1 MKPIK
6 RLMLSGDTVPLVDF
20 NLVLEL
26 NGCGRGFITA
36 QTDTD
41 YTGKLVRLD
50 AGYTDSILRWFTGY
64 VERAQPAETGSQR
77 LFVREL
83 AGVFERLWP
92 CSFQHPTLRQVAK
105 WLEENSGLTIAL
117 PAQADYLDKPIPHFT
132 HSGTGYQ
139 LLANLGPAFGVPDYV
154 WQPLPDGGVFLGS
167 WAHSM
172 FAGKPVDIPA
182 EFSQARAGG
191 NSMTLPMVQAL
202 RPGVVVNDHRLSS
215 VRLEN
220 DDTTITWLA
229 KNPLTG
235 KSVAMTPA
243 QRQIDAAYPELSAG
257 LHLPKFARVEAH
269 AEGVSSGDLADPFR
283 PRYAVDLQL
292 LDADGKPA
300 KNTPIYPAVPLPLPM
315 AGQDS
320 GMFQFPPVGTL
331 VEVAF
336 TDGRPD
342 KPFIRQTLAQ
352 GNTLPDV
359 KPGEQLQQQ
368 REEVSQR
375 VTQAGDWERKTDQ
388 AIRESSMTREIQ
400 ADEETRTLVARTTTV
415 QATDKTS
422 VLGTSTLL
430 AGAVQHIA
438 EGDYSVA
445 TQGNLVASVGGD
457 ATTAVA
463 GSLMEK
469 IGKIRSSI
477 AAARQDIIAP
487 VVWVGSQ
494 QINVMALMLETLEV
508 VQELAQQTAAHT
520 HSNTGAP
527 QNAQAISA
535 AGTKSSQLKAKYA
548 PVIG

>member
-1 MKPIK
+1 M
-6 RLMLSGDTVPLVDF
+6 
-20 NLVLEL
+20 
-26 NGCGRGFITA
+26 
-36 QTDTD
+36 
-41 YTGKLVRLD
+41 
-50 AGYTDSILRWFTGY
+50 
-64 VERAQPAETGSQR
+64 
-77 LFVREL
+77 
-83 AGVFERLWP
+83 
-92 CSFQHPTLRQVAK
+92 
-105 WLEENSGLTIAL
+105 
-117 PAQADYLDKPIPHFT
+117 
-132 HSGTGYQ
+132 
-139 LLANLGPAFGVPDYV
+139 
-154 WQPLPDGGVFLGS
+154 
-167 WAHSM
+167 
-172 FAGKPVDIPA
+172 
-182 EFSQARAGG
+182 
-191 NSMTLPMVQAL
+191 
-202 RPGVVVNDHRLSS
+202 
-215 VRLEN
+215 
-220 DDTTITWLA
+220 
-229 KNPLTG
+229 
-235 KSVAMTPA
+235 
-243 QRQIDAAYPELSAG
+243 
-257 LHLPKFARVEAH
+257 HLPKFARVEAH

-415 QATDKTS
+415 QATDKTT

-445 TQGNLVASVGGD
+445 TQGNLVASVGKD
-457 ATTAVA
+457 TTTAVG

-477 AAARQDIIAP
+477 AAVRQDVIAP

-520 HSNTGAP
+520 HSNTGGP
-527 QNAQAISA
+527 QNAAAISA
-535 AGTKSSQLKAKYA
+535 AGAKSGQLKTKYA